1 MAKIDGVIEA
11 VRYKSGKI
19 DLVRLYE
26 RRGATFSDH
35 VLLDRPALLGRLKDG
50 KHLVTGRRKP
60 LLASTFDVGLP
71 VLLSGDKRDS
81 IVTTSGGHGPDR
93 LEGVPLF

>member
-1 MAKIDGVIEA
+1 MAKVDGVIEA
-11 VRYKSGKI
+11 VRYKGGKI

-26 RRGATFSDH
+26 RRGPTFSDH
-35 VLLDRPALLGRLKDG
+35 VLLDRPALLSRLKDG
-50 KHLVTGRRKP
+50 KNLVTGRRQL

-71 VLLSGDKRDS
+71 VLLSGDKSDA
-81 IVTTSGGHGPDR
+81 IVTTPGGPGPDR